1 MKIYKQIMG
10 GVAAVEK
17 ALMAVITIIV
27 TVITFANVCVRYL
40 TDSQFGWSEE
50 IVVNIFV
57 LMIMC
62 GCALCAREGSLISL
76 SLVFDLVGKKAKKV
90 MVAII
95 TVVNC
100 FFYGI
105 ILKTGYEKVLTQMKN
120 GKRTFSL
127 MIPEWIFTL
136 AIVIGAVLLIL
147 HTIEFCVDV
156 MADNAPCAKDAEK
169 EGEEE

>member
-1 MKIYKQIMG
+1 MKVYKKIMG
-10 GVAAVEK
+10 GVAAAEK
-17 ALMAVITIIV
+17 VLMAIITIIV

-57 LMIMC
+57 LMIVC
-62 GCALCAREGSLISL
+62 GCALCARDGSLISL
-76 SLVFDLVGKKAKKV
+76 SLIFDLVGKKAKKV

-105 ILKTGYEKVLTQMKN
+105 ILKTGYEKVLTQMAN

-127 MIPEWIFTL
+127 MIPEWVFTVSL
-136 AIVIGAVLLIL
+136 VIGAVLLIL
-147 HTIEFCVDV
+147 HTIEFCADV
-156 MADNAPCAKDAEK
+156 MTDNAPCVK
-169 EGEEE
+169 ETQKEDGEE

>member
-1 MKIYKQIMG
+1 MKVYKQIMG
-10 GVAAVEK
+10 GLAAVEK

-136 AIVIGAVLLIL
+136 ALVIGAVLLIL

-156 MADNAPCAKDAEK
+156 MADNAPCVKDAEK
-169 EGEEE
+169 ESEEE